1 MFVGTAGKATWRV
14 HFPGR
19 SPHDINAAFRD
30 KGQSSVFLPCLF
42 PRHHP
47 HKDKVSGAFFNLL
60 YFNWWEK
67 VVPLIGALSW
77 MDLIRSNDQINGE
90 FWIRTFG
97 DWVVWRGLC
106 CYISLHLSLW
116 WEEKQSAN
124 GSQTW
129 ILLHGRGR
137 REDLGSS
144 VGSQQRRYSEQK
156 RESAH
161 LWASRVWS
169 LLTESP
175 YVCLTLLPRSPVS
188 QTFVSPWPWHLCHIF
203 GKPRASPRMGK
214 VAGSLVKLPW
224 SWCWRQSVPLWQVAF
239 I

>member
-129 ILLHGRGR
+129 MLLHGRGR

-144 VGSQQRRYSEQK
+144 VGPQQRRYSEQK
-156 RESAH
+156 TRECTLVSIE
-161 LWASRVWS
+161 S
-169 LLTESP
+169 LKSTDWVPLRLLDPPSQVTCFSD
-175 YVCLTLLPRSPVS
+175 VCLPMTL
-188 QTFVSPWPWHLCHIF
+188 T
-203 GKPRASPRMGK
+203 
-214 VAGSLVKLPW
+214 SLSHFQK
-224 SWCWRQSVPLWQVAF
+224 ATG
-239 I
+239 